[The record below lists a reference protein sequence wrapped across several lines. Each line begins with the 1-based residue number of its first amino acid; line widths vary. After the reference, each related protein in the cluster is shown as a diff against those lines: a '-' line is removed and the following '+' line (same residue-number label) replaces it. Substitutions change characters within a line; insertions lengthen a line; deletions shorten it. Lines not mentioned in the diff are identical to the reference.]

1 MNVVAVQGQER
12 GVLGKKASKSDRRS
26 EISPCV
32 LYGGD
37 QPVHFTTT
45 EKEVKNLIYTGD
57 FKLAELEIGGKKVK
71 SIVKEVQ
78 FHPVTDKIMHIDFLR
93 LIDGTPI
100 KVELPVRFRGTSP
113 GVRIGGKLIQNLR
126 KVKVKTL
133 PKDLVDQVLIDISSL
148 ELGQSIRVRDIDANE
163 GVEIMNAP
171 GIPVA
176 TIEIPRAMRSAATAA
191 AKAK

>member
-26 EISPCV
+26 QIIPCV

-37 QPVHFTTT
+37 QQVHFTTT
-45 EKEVKNLIYTGD
+45 EKEIKNLIYTGD
-57 FKLAELEIGGKKVK
+57 FKLAELEIGGTKIKA
-71 SIVKEVQ
+71 IVKEVQ
-78 FHPVTDKIMHIDFLR
+78 FHPVSDKIIHIDFLR

-100 KVELPVRFRGTSP
+100 KVEVPVRFRGTSP

-163 GVEIMNAP
+163 GIEIMNAP

>member
-26 EISPCV
+26 QIIPCV

-37 QPVHFTTT
+37 QQVHFTTT
-45 EKEVKNLIYTGD
+45 EKEIKNLIYTGD
-57 FKLAELEIGGKKVK
+57 FKLAELEIGGIKIKA
-71 SIVKEVQ
+71 IVKEVQ
-78 FHPVTDKIMHIDFLR
+78 FHPVSDKIIHIDFLR

-100 KVELPVRFRGTSP
+100 KVEVPVRFRGTSP

>member
-1 MNVVAVQGQER
+1 MNIVTVQGQER
-12 GVLGKKASKSDRRS
+12 DILGKKASKSDRRS
-26 EISPCV
+26 QIIPCV

-57 FKLAELEIGGKKVK
+57 FKLAELVIGGMKVK
-71 SIVKEVQ
+71 GIVKEVQ
-78 FHPVTDKIMHIDFLR
+78 FHPVTDRIMHIDFLR
-93 LIDGTPI
+93 LIEGTPI

-133 PKDLVDQVLIDISSL
+133 PKDLVDHVLIDISSL
-148 ELGQSIRVRDIDANE
+148 EFGQSIRV
-163 GVEIMNAP
+163 
-171 GIPVA
+171 
-176 TIEIPRAMRSAATAA
+176 
-191 AKAK
+191 

>member
-12 GVLGKKASKSDRRS
+12 GTLGKKASKSDRRS
-26 EISPCV
+26 EIIPCV

>member
-1 MNVVAVQGQER
+1 
-12 GVLGKKASKSDRRS
+12 
-26 EISPCV
+26 
-32 LYGGD
+32 
-37 QPVHFTTT
+37 
-45 EKEVKNLIYTGD
+45 
-57 FKLAELEIGGKKVK
+57 
-71 SIVKEVQ
+71 
-78 FHPVTDKIMHIDFLR
+78 
-93 LIDGTPI
+93 
-100 KVELPVRFRGTSP
+100 
-113 GVRIGGKLIQNLR
+113 LIQNLR

-133 PKDLVDQVLIDISSL
+133 PKDLVDHVLIDISSL

>member
-1 MNVVAVQGQER
+1 
-12 GVLGKKASKSDRRS
+12 
-26 EISPCV
+26 
-32 LYGGD
+32 
-37 QPVHFTTT
+37 VHFTTT
-45 EKEVKNLIYTGD
+45 GKEVKNLIYTGD
-57 FKLAELEIGGKKVK
+57 FKLAELEIGGAKVK
-71 SIVKEVQ
+71 AIVKEVQ
-78 FHPVTDKIMHIDFLR
+78 FHPVTDQILHIDFLR
-93 LIDGTPI
+93 LIEGTPI

>member
-26 EISPCV
+26 QIIPCV

-37 QPVHFTTT
+37 QQVHFTTT
-45 EKEVKNLIYTGD
+45 EKEIKNLIYTGD
-57 FKLAELEIGGKKVK
+57 FKLAELEIGGTKIKA
-71 SIVKEVQ
+71 IVKEVQ
-78 FHPVTDKIMHIDFLR
+78 FHPVSDKIIHIDFLR

-100 KVELPVRFRGTSP
+100 KVEVPVRFRGTSP

-148 ELGQSIRVRDIDANE
+148 ELGQSIRVRDIEANE

>member
-1 MNVVAVQGQER
+1 MNVVAVQVQER
-12 GVLGKKASKSDRRS
+12 GTLGKKASKSDRRS
-26 EISPCV
+26 EIIPCV

>member
-12 GVLGKKASKSDRRS
+12 GTLGKKASKSDRRS
-26 EISPCV
+26 EIIPCV

-45 EKEVKNLIYTGD
+45 GKEVKNLIYTGD

-93 LIDGTPI
+93 LIDDTPI

-133 PKDLVDQVLIDISSL
+133 PKDLVDHVLIDISSL

>member
-1 MNVVAVQGQER
+1 MNIVTVQGQER
-12 GVLGKKASKSDRRS
+12 DILGKKASKSDRRS
-26 EISPCV
+26 QIIPCV

-57 FKLAELEIGGKKVK
+57 FKLAELVIGGMKVK
-71 SIVKEVQ
+71 GIVKEVQ
-78 FHPVTDKIMHIDFLR
+78 FHPVTDRIMHIDFLR
-93 LIDGTPI
+93 LIEGTPI
-100 KVELPVRFRGTSP
+100 KVELPVRFRGISP

-133 PKDLVDQVLIDISSL
+133 PKDLVDHVLIDISSL

-163 GVEIMNAP
+163 GVEIMNAL

>member
-26 EISPCV
+26 QIIPCV

-37 QPVHFTTT
+37 QQVHFTTT
-45 EKEVKNLIYTGD
+45 EKEIKNLIYTGD
-57 FKLAELEIGGKKVK
+57 FKLAELEIGGTKIKA
-71 SIVKEVQ
+71 IVKEVQ
-78 FHPVTDKIMHIDFLR
+78 FHPVSDKIIHIDFLR

-100 KVELPVRFRGTSP
+100 KVEVPVRFRGTSP